1 MKTKTVK
8 KHTHSLTNTCITFA
22 QKMRNKDT
30 KQTNSKKKQQRKKHR
45 RMNVQSKYALKSAH
59 TNLKTFDDI

>member
-30 KQTNSKKKQQRKKHR
+30 KQTNSKKKTTEKKTPKNERTKQIRAKECTHKLE
-45 RMNVQSKYALKSAH
+45 N
-59 TNLKTFDDI
+59 I